1 MFYGDKTMEKR
12 KDAYIGV
19 RVPRTLK
26 NLISAIIE
34 VDTHLNE
41 ADFVR
46 DAIREKIQRDAP
58 ELYRRLFTREGREE
72 A

>member
-1 MFYGDKTMEKR
+1 MEKR

-26 NLISAIIE
+26 VLIQKIVEFDA
-34 VDTHLNE
+34 HLNE

-58 ELYRRLFTREGREE
+58 HLYAQLFKE
-72 A
+72 ASKNE

>member
-1 MFYGDKTMEKR
+1 MEKR
-12 KDAYIGV
+12 KDAFV
-19 RVPRTLK
+19 AARVPRTLK
-26 NLISAIIE
+26 ELIQKIVSLDA
-34 VDTHLNE
+34 HLNE

-58 ELYRRLFTREGREE
+58 ELYKQLFQGGNE